1 MKFQAVVSAVLALSM
16 GTSGLAFAEG
26 PNGTV
31 DLNRATH
38 QDRRAEPQRGQ
49 RPDQRPPQRQDR
61 YQGGDRGGPRGMN
74 DSPRENI
81 EARNQQRDFRRD
93 QYNSRRAEEARRDQR
108 RSWEY
113 ARDRERARGYDGRG
127 AGPDHRFYRGGYL
140 PPEYRGRQYVV
151 DDWRGHRLS
160 APPRGYHWVQSGG
173 DYILVA
179 IATGIIASILLNQ

>member
-1 MKFQAVVSAVLALSM
+1 MKFEAAVSAVLALSM
-16 GTSGLAFAEG
+16 GLSGLAFAQG

-31 DLNRATH
+31 DLNRASH
-38 QDRRAEPQRGQ
+38 QDRHGEPQRGQ
-49 RPDQRPPQRQDR
+49 RPDQRPDQRHNDNR
-61 YQGGDRGGPRGMN
+61 LGPRGVN
-74 DSPRENI
+74 DSPRANI

-93 QYNSRRAEEARRDQR
+93 AYNNRRAEEARRDQR

-140 PPEYRGRQYVV
+140 PPQYRSRQYVV

-160 APPRGYHWVQSGG
+160 APPRGYHWVQTGG
-173 DYILVA
+173 DYVLVA

>member
-1 MKFQAVVSAVLALSM
+1 MKFKAVVSAVLALSM
-16 GTSGLAFAEG
+16 GLSGVAFAEG

-31 DLNRATH
+31 DLNRASH

-49 RPDQRPPQRQDR
+49 RPAQRQEQRQNDNH
-61 YQGGDRGGPRGMN
+61 GGPRGTN

-81 EARNQQRDFRRD
+81 QARSQQQRDFRRD
-93 QYNSRRAEEARRDQR
+93 QDNRRAEQARRDQR
-108 RSWEY
+108 QNWEY